1 MLSDALVEE
10 AQKNE
15 TLKRLLEVKEAND
28 KRREEQ
34 RAAHNKTFW
43 ESNYD
48 SAYSVYKIVRNRL
61 AFTAYAH
68 NSIRKQLSEARC
80 GVLFIW

>member
-1 MLSDALVEE
+1 M
-10 AQKNE
+10 
-15 TLKRLLEVKEAND
+15 KRLLEVKEAND

-68 NSIRKQLSEARC
+68 TC
-80 GVLFIW
+80 M